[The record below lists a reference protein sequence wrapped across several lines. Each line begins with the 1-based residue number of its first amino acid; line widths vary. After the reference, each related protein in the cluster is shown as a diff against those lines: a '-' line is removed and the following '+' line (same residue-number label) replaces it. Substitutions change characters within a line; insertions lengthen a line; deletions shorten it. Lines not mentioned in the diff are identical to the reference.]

1 AGPPSGASAVAALP
15 KPAAA
20 PAATLDAAI
29 HYLDGPREAV
39 ARYLLTLDSINFG
52 SGWFPILRKRS
63 GCSGY
68 TTVAA
73 MLSDRFRAHGPWS
86 NAELRSLD
94 TRAIATTLGQ
104 SPDLELMALYA
115 EALRALG
122 RWLGQRSALDVI
134 DANASAELLAAS
146 LGSAMPWFDDRGVF
160 TRAKIVPANLAL
172 AGVAVFADLDRLTIF
187 ADNLVPHVLRCD
199 GVLVYE
205 ARLAAHI
212 DAGRPLRAGPQERE
226 IRACAVHACELLSA
240 RLGVAPR
247 VLDNW
252 LWNRGQSPRYKAL
265 PRHRCRCVYY

>member
-52 SGWFPILRKRS
+52 SGWFPILRKRP

-115 EALRALG
+115 EAL
-122 RWLGQRSALDVI
+122 S
-134 DANASAELLAAS
+134 DAVTGSSSTSSGPAAGGLPPMKVKVPS
-146 LGSAMPWFDDRGVF
+146 GS
-160 TRAKIVPANLAL
+160 T
-172 AGVAVFADLDRLTIF
+172 T
-187 ADNLVPHVLRCD
+187 
-199 GVLVYE
+199 
-205 ARLAAHI
+205 
-212 DAGRPLRAGPQERE
+212 
-226 IRACAVHACELLSA
+226 LSA
-240 RLGVAPR
+240 PPAGA
-247 VLDNW
+247 
-252 LWNRGQSPRYKAL
+252 
-265 PRHRCRCVYY
+265 